1 MAPDETLGDT
11 ETWGSSQTLRTLL
24 LGQIYQGRWDSGL
37 VLGPSR
43 YVLRDKV
50 PFPVSFLCSE
60 QQGNFPNDQKGSFWH
75 FLNNPPFFCLTGHCC
90 SFGKR
95 LKSIESFQKCLKEV
109 FQLAEA
115 QMISQLFSSLM

>member
-11 ETWGSSQTLRTLL
+11 EPGGSSQTLRTLL

-50 PFPVSFLCSE
+50 PFPVFFLCV
-60 QQGNFPNDQKGSFWH
+60 
-75 FLNNPPFFCLTGHCC
+75 LN
-90 SFGKR
+90 SKAI
-95 LKSIESFQKCLKEV
+95 S
-109 FQLAEA
+109 
-115 QMISQLFSSLM
+115 QMIRKGHFGIF